1 MIDFPQKFTD
11 EIRELLGDEYDDF
24 IKSYEKPMNYG
35 LRINTLKTTPEA
47 YLALTGEELRRVDW
61 NELGFY
67 YDGSQKYTKNPLYHA
82 GLYYV
87 QEPSAM
93 RPAHLLPIEAGDKV
107 LDMCAAPGGKST
119 ALGAKLAGTGLLVSN
134 DVSASRAKALLKNIE
149 FFGIKNSLVLS
160 EYPKKLA
167 EVFPEYFDKVL
178 IDAPCSGEGMF
189 RKKPSMTANWEKF
202 GPEYFGAIQ
211 REILQHG
218 ADMLKPGGL
227 MVYSTCTFSGFED
240 EGSVNDLLEHRP
252 EMEVLA
258 MERLWPHQVD
268 GEGHFCALLKKAGG
282 EPTQESA
289 ASQDRVTTS
298 GSWQRNLGVPASAGI
313 NGRTPG
319 YHFTEPKGLEAFDE
333 FLVSAKIDYP
343 FDRRRLVIQRESL
356 YYFPENMPEIK
367 GLHVIRNGW
376 YLGELKKKRFEP
388 SGAFA
393 RALDI
398 SQCGHVL
405 DLKLSDG
412 RVIKY
417 LKCETIETDEAMADE
432 HGLENGWY
440 LVCVENFPLGFG
452 KMTNGTLKNKYPVGW
467 RW

>member
-1 MIDFPQKFTD
+1 MIDFPQKFLD
-11 EIRELLGDEYDDF
+11 EIRTLLGDEYDEF
-24 IKSYEKPMNYG
+24 IKSYDKPMNYG
-35 LRINTLKTTPEA
+35 LRINTLKTTPQQ
-47 YLALTGEELRRVDW
+47 YLALTGENLRPVDW

-82 GLYYV
+82 GLYYI

-93 RPAHLLPIEAGDKV
+93 RPAHLLPIEEGDIV

-119 ALGAKLAGTGLLVSN
+119 ALGAKLRNTGLLVSN

-167 EVFPEYFDKVL
+167 DIFPEYFDKVL

-202 GPEYFGAIQ
+202 GPEYFGEIQ
-211 REILQHG
+211 RDILLNG
-218 ADMLKPGGL
+218 ADMLKPGGY
-227 MVYSTCTFSGFED
+227 MVYSTCTFSGYED
-240 EGSVNDLLEHRP
+240 EGSVEHLLKNRP
-252 EMEVLA
+252 EMECLT

-268 GEGHFCALLKKAGG
+268 GEGHFCALLKKKDTADGSRG
-282 EPTQESA
+282 RGRA
-289 ASQDRVTTS
+289 VSQ
-298 GSWQRNLGVPASAGI
+298 
-313 NGRTPG
+313 
-319 YHFTEPKGLEAFDE
+319 YHFAEPKGIEAFDD
-333 FLVSAKIDYP
+333 FLKSAEIKEV
-343 FDRRRLVIQRESL
+343 FDRKRLVVQRDSL
-356 YYFPENMPEIK
+356 YYFPEHMPEIK

-393 RALDI
+393 RALDM
-398 SQCGHVL
+398 SQCGHIL
-405 DLKLSDG
+405 NLSLGDV
-412 RVIKY
+412 RVVKY
-417 LKCETIETDEAMADE
+417 LKCETIECDPQNPDEQDM
-432 HGLENGWY
+432 ENGWY
-440 LVCVENFPLGFG
+440 VVCVEGYPLGFG
-452 KMTNGTLKNKYPVGW
+452 KMTSQTLKNKYPVGW

>member
-1 MIDFPQKFTD
+1 MVDFPQKFLD

-24 IKSYEKPMNYG
+24 IKSYDKPMNYG
-35 LRINTLKTTPEA
+35 LRVNTLKLSPED
-47 YLALTGEELRRVDW
+47 YLTLSGESLKGVPW

-82 GLYYV
+82 GLYYI

-93 RPAHLLPIEAGDKV
+93 RPAHLLPVEEGDVV

-119 ALGAKLAGTGLLVSN
+119 ALGAKLGNTGLLVSN

-160 EYPKKLA
+160 EQPKALA
-167 EVFPEYFDKVL
+167 RRFPEFFDKVL

-202 GPEYFGAIQ
+202 GPAYFGEIQ
-211 REILQHG
+211 REILLHG

-240 EGSVNDLLEHRP
+240 EGSVEYLLEHRL
-252 EMEVLA
+252 EMECLS

-268 GEGHFCALLKKAGG
+268 GEGHFCALLKKAGQKPLG
-282 EPTQESA
+282 DAVP
-289 ASQDRVTTS
+289 RVKFRAPS
-298 GSWQRNLGVPASAGI
+298 GI
-313 NGRTPG
+313 
-319 YHFTEPKGLEAFDE
+319 EAFYD
-333 FLVSAKIDYP
+333 FLKDARIKDDFVP
-343 FDRRRLVIQRESL
+343 ERLVVQKGSL
-356 YYFPENMPEIK
+356 YYFPENMPEFA

-376 YLGELKKKRFEP
+376 YLGELKKNRFEP

-393 RALDI
+393 RALTKEM
-398 SQCGHVL
+398 CGHVL
-405 DLKLSDG
+405 DLSLEDR
-412 RVIKY
+412 RVVKY
-417 LKCETIETDEAMADE
+417 LKCETIETDEAIEAEQD
-432 HGLENGWY
+432 LENGWY
-440 LVCVENFPLGFG
+440 LVCVCGYPLGFG
-452 KMTNGTLKNKYPVGW
+452 KMNGGSLKNKYPVGW

>member
-1 MIDFPQKFTD
+1 MVDFPQKFLD
-11 EIRELLGDEYDDF
+11 EVRELLGDEYDDF
-24 IKSYEKPMNYG
+24 IKSYDKPMNYG
-35 LRINTLKTTPEA
+35 LRVNTLKLSPEE
-47 YLALTGEELRRVDW
+47 YLSLIGEDLKRVPW

-67 YDGSQKYTKNPLYHA
+67 YDGSQRYTKNPLYHA

-93 RPAHLLPIEAGDKV
+93 RPAHLLPIEEGDVV

-119 ALGAKLAGTGLLVSN
+119 ALGAKLGNTGLLVSN

-160 EYPKKLA
+160 EYPHKLA
-167 EVFPEYFDKVL
+167 QVFPEFFDKVL

-202 GPEYFGAIQ
+202 GPDYFGEIQ
-211 REILQHG
+211 RGILLNG

-240 EGSVNDLLEHRP
+240 EGSVEYLLENRP
-252 EMEVLA
+252 EMECLS
-258 MERLWPHQVD
+258 MERLWPHQVE
-268 GEGHFCALLKKAGG
+268 GEGHFCALLKKSG
-282 EPTQESA
+282 EKPISD
-289 ASQDRVTTS
+289 S
-298 GSWQRNLGVPASAGI
+298 VP
-313 NGRTPG
+313 RFR
-319 YHFTEPKGLEAFDE
+319 YKEPKDLESFDAFLAD
-333 FLVSAKIDYP
+333 AKIDYA
-343 FDRRRLVIQRESL
+343 FDRTRFVVQKGSL
-356 YYFPENMPEIK
+356 YYFPETMPDFA

-376 YLGELKKKRFEP
+376 YLGELKKNRFEP

-393 RALDI
+393 RALKKE
-398 SQCGHVL
+398 QCGHVL
-405 DLKLSDG
+405 DFELSDN

-417 LKCETIETDEAMADE
+417 LKCETIEADE
-432 HGLENGWY
+432 NIEQEKHLENGWY
-440 LVCVENFPLGFG
+440 LVCVCGYPLGFG
-452 KMTNGTLKNKYPVGW
+452 KMSRGTLKNKYPVGW

>member
-1 MIDFPQKFTD
+1 MVDFPQKFLD
-11 EIRELLGDEYDDF
+11 EIRELIPDEYDDF
-24 IKSYEKPMNYG
+24 IKSYDKPMNYG
-35 LRINTLKTTPEA
+35 LRVNTLKLSPEE
-47 YLALTGEELRRVDW
+47 YLELSGETLKGVPW

-82 GLYYV
+82 GLYYI

-93 RPAHLLPIEAGDKV
+93 RPAHLLPIDEGDVV

-119 ALGAKLAGTGLLVSN
+119 ALGAKLGNTGLLVSN

-167 EVFPEYFDKVL
+167 QVFPEFFDKVL

-202 GPEYFGAIQ
+202 GPAYFGEIQ
-211 REILQHG
+211 REILLNG

-240 EGSVNDLLEHRP
+240 EESVEYLCKNRP
-252 EMEVLA
+252 EMECLK
-258 MERLWPHQVD
+258 MERLWPHRVD
-268 GEGHFCALLKKAGG
+268 GEGHFCALLKK
-282 EPTQESA
+282 
-289 ASQDRVTTS
+289 S
-298 GSWQRNLGVPASAGI
+298 GDSKGKDFV
-313 NGRTPG
+313 PG
-319 YHFTEPKGLEAFDE
+319 YKYSSVPDITPFYE
-333 FLVSAKIDYP
+333 FLKEAKIEDD
-343 FDRRRLVIQRESL
+343 FDSRRLVVQKGSL
-356 YYFPENMPEIK
+356 YYFPEKMPDFS

-376 YLGELKKKRFEP
+376 YLGELKKNRFEP

-393 RALDI
+393 RAV
-398 SQCGHVL
+398 SPKKCGHVL
-405 DLKLSDG
+405 DLTLDDG
-412 RVIKY
+412 RVVKY
-417 LKCETIETDEAMADE
+417 LKCETIETDETVEAERD
-432 HGLENGWY
+432 LENGWY
-440 LVCVENFPLGFG
+440 LVCVCGYPLGFG
-452 KMTNGTLKNKYPVGW
+452 KMNGGTLKNKYPVGW

>member
-1 MIDFPQKFTD
+1 MIDFPQKYLD

-24 IKSYEKPMNYG
+24 IKSYEKPMNHG

-47 YLALTGEELRRVDW
+47 YLALTSETLRRVDW

-119 ALGAKLAGTGLLVSN
+119 ALGAKLGGTGLLVSN

-252 EMEVLA
+252 EMECLS

-268 GEGHFCALLKKAGG
+268 GEGHFCALLRKAGG
-282 EPTQESA
+282 GQAEENCE
-289 ASQDRVTTS
+289 DRTA
-298 GSWQRNLGVPASAGI
+298 RE
-313 NGRTPG
+313 NGQIAKLFGGHTPG
-319 YHFTEPKGLEAFDE
+319 YRITEPKGLEAFDE
-333 FLVSAKIDYP
+333 FLAAAKIDYP
-343 FDRRRLVIQRESL
+343 FDRHRLVIQRESL
-356 YYFPENMPEIK
+356 YYFPEDMPEIK

-405 DLKLSDG
+405 NLKLADA

-432 HGLENGWY
+432 QGLENGWY